1 MIEQSFQRKE
11 LKSNKIRDR
20 SSIGVYNPEYI
31 YISPRQA
38 HLSSLESSIRS
49 IARINISL

>member
-20 SSIGVYNPEYI
+20 PSIGIFIIPNI
-31 YISPRQA
+31 YT
-38 HLSSLESSIRS
+38 SLL
-49 IARINISL
+49 ARLIYLPWNHRYVPSRG